1 MKKDKKMI
9 KLVIMLTAVFISNV
23 FAYDITTGGTN
34 GTYFKFGKEI
44 KRYVANKVN
53 MDMEVLTSNGSVD
66 NINKMST
73 EENIRFAIVQ
83 HDVINSFRESSN
95 KRSKMLVRNTKVLLP
110 LYYEEI
116 HFVVKRN
123 SSMQFIKDIK
133 NKKINAGKEGSG
145 TFMTTT
151 MFYKEMFNNDIDFN
165 NLTNYGSKKALEE
178 LKKGNIDVVVVV
190 SGQPSGTLANLNSNY
205 YKLLKRHS
213 SSTSSIYYDNPKFQC
228 GKFRVGADI
237 PPNFGRFGDTAGIH
251 QRVHISLIVI
261 VRCKRRGD
269 TRARQ
274 VFKNYTAIRFET
286 GVVPVPKRRAIHLPR
301 KYMGQPPPIILSKSW
316 TRTIRRGSS

>member
-9 KLVIMLTAVFISNV
+9 KLVIMITAVFISNV
-23 FAYDITTGGTN
+23 FAYDITTGGAS
-34 GTYFKFGKEI
+34 GTYIKFGKEI
-44 KRYVANKVN
+44 KKYVANKAN

-133 NKKINAGKEGSG
+133 NKRINAGKEGSG

-151 MFYKEMFNNDIDFN
+151 MLYKEMFNKDVDFN

-178 LKKGNIDVVVVV
+178 LKKGNIEVVVVV
-190 SGQPSGTLANLNSNY
+190 SGQPSGTLANLNSND

-213 SSTSSIYYDNPKFQC
+213 SSTSSIYYDNVEIKTSSYNWLSSN
-228 GKFRVGADI
+228 I
-237 PPNFGRFGDTAGIH
+237 PTFAVKAYLVTYDT
-251 QRVHISLIVI
+251 SS
-261 VRCKRRGD
+261 KS
-269 TRARQ
+269 
-274 VFKNYTAIRFET
+274 FKNKMIDFAKVFRNAL
-286 GVVPVPKRRAIHLPR
+286 PKLKRDGHPKWNKIKDQLSSNLPSGWEYYEPFKDVW
-301 KYMGQPPPIILSKSW
+301 KYAKCTEDERLMGLCN
-316 TRTIRRGSS
+316 